1 MTRQPSVFRALFT
14 DSAEFDK
21 QSDTESISPRSSPI
35 HPHDFSRDPVTPQ
48 RATNAN
54 TNLNSAPS
62 TLVNSAGHSEVDSP
76 IRTRP
81 QSPRGLVRSQHLIQ
95 GMNLNEAMQEIS
107 CEYNVDLPAIYS
119 IFAWGISAPAIAGSV
134 SPRAV
139 FRTWSEDAGQPE
151 PFWVKYHQFGYAIR
165 GVSTDF
171 AIGRV
176 FLLAYCPG
184 NISVS
189 NDLLK
194 WAAKFNPNA
203 HQLPAADLRFL
214 SSPAPEDEASDS
226 TSDSEDEDSD

>member
-1 MTRQPSVFRALFT
+1 MTRQPSVFRALLT
-14 DSAEFDK
+14 DSVEFDK

-35 HPHDFSRDPVTPQ
+35 HPRNFSRDPVTPQ
-48 RATNAN
+48 RASNPN
-54 TNLNSAPS
+54 TNLDSTPS

-81 QSPRGLVRSQHLIQ
+81 QSPRGLVRFQHLIQ

-107 CEYNVDLPAIYS
+107 CEYNVPNRVYLQYIQFS
-119 IFAWGISAPAIAGSV
+119 LGGISAPAI
-134 SPRAV
+134 
-139 FRTWSEDAGQPE
+139 AGQPE

-176 FLLAYCPG
+176 FLLAYCPE
-184 NISVS
+184 NISIS

-214 SSPAPEDEASDS
+214 SSPAPEDEAPDS
-226 TSDSEDEDSD
+226 TSEEDEDSD

>member
-1 MTRQPSVFRALFT
+1 MQ
-14 DSAEFDK
+14 
-21 QSDTESISPRSSPI
+21 
-35 HPHDFSRDPVTPQ
+35 PQ

-107 CEYNVDLPAIYS
+107 CEYNVPNRIYLQYIQFS
-119 IFAWGISAPAIAGSV
+119 LGGISAPAIAGSV

-189 NDLLK
+189 NNLLK